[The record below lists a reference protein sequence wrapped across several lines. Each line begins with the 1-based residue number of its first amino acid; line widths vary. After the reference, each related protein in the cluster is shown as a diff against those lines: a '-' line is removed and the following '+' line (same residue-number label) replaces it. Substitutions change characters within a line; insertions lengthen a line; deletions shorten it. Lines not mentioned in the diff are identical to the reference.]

1 MFESALKK
9 LKDLA
14 FEEVPESTK
23 AEPTQTIAPVLT
35 VATITTPATGS
46 VEFNSDEI
54 PKKVD
59 QLRSQIVPT
68 SGPLFVFTSILNSLQ
83 AHIPNEATRFRA
95 AVQAAAPQGVTSS
108 LILTEIGKVLQG
120 IQDNKT
126 EFDRVRVTKFE
137 TEVTARRKKAE
148 ELQSQLEVK
157 QQEIAQLLTQKDNL
171 LKEADAAET
180 KIKERSWQ
188 WEAARASLSDEF
200 SDLDKKLT
208 IYSDNKAQGAQPK

>member
-14 FEEVPESTK
+14 FEEVPEPTK
-23 AEPTQTIAPVLT
+23 SEPAPVAAPLT

-95 AVQAAAPQGVTSS
+95 AVQAAAPQGITSS
-108 LILTEIGKVLQG
+108 SILAEIGKVLQG

-148 ELQSQLEVK
+148 ELQSQLEIK
-157 QQEIAQLLTQKDNL
+157 QQEIAQLLTNKDSL
-171 LKEADAAET
+171 LKEAEAAET

-188 WEAARASLSDEF
+188 WEAARASLTDEF
-200 SDLDKKLT
+200 ADLDKKLS
-208 IYSDNKAQGAQPK
+208 IYFDKSQGAASK